1 MIHENSLQ
9 LEIARERVALS
20 PNSTSTLFT
29 GHFEPKCPVVS
40 DVTDGGV
47 GAAIRQA
54 LCGRPGVGG
63 EPCGHM
69 WSATHFSTAL
79 QGRYV
84 WSVKL
89 CSVTICGQA
98 ARAPP
103 S

>member
-1 MIHENSLQ
+1 M
-9 LEIARERVALS
+9 S
-20 PNSTSTLFT
+20 PNSTSTLIT
-29 GHFEPKCPVVS
+29 RHFEPKRPLVS
-40 DVTDGGV
+40 DVTDGAV

-63 EPCGHM
+63 ESCGRPGVGGESCGHM
-69 WSATHFSTAL
+69 WSGTHFSTAL
-79 QGRYV
+79 QGRHV

-89 CSVTICGQA
+89 CSVTICGQE